1 MAGRARGRLEAWQK
15 WSFPVSPLRQD
26 SGDPVGGGR
35 YARGGGSAGSRWLAS
50 APVVAPVPGLG
61 QEPRCEVELTEVH
74 TVAGEIDIAT
84 ATRLRE
90 RLFELAAGGRPLVAD
105 LDQVR
110 FIDSAGL
117 SALVGAA
124 KRAAAHGGSLHVVCA
139 RPQIRQLFRLTGL
152 DRRLMPARTLD
163 EALDALLAART
174 TPR

>member
-1 MAGRARGRLEAWQK
+1 MGEALTIG
-15 WSFPVSPLRQD
+15 VRHEL
-26 SGDPVGGGR
+26 G
-35 YARGGGSAGSRWLAS
+35 YAIVTATG
-50 APVVAPVPGLG
+50 
-61 QEPRCEVELTEVH
+61 EV
-74 TVAGEIDIAT
+74 DIST
-84 ATRLRE
+84 GTRLRE
-90 RLFELAAGGRPLVAD
+90 RLSELAASGRPLVAD
-105 LDQVR
+105 LDQVS

-117 SALVGAA
+117 AALVGAA